1 VTINISRSSDA
12 MNAEIPKVA
21 LLIETSR
28 GYGRA
33 MLRGVV
39 RYARLHGPWRFYV
52 TPGDFEQALPQMKKW
67 GGTGIIA
74 RIETPQIARAIVA
87 ARLPTIALDVSQ
99 SVPLAVPE
107 IARFSEI
114 ASDSKAAAHLAAEH
128 LLERGFRNYAFA
140 GEARRLWSL
149 NREEGFR
156 ERLTEAGFEPIV
168 YKCPQQRRNGSWES
182 EQASLAKWIER
193 LPKPVGLMACNDD
206 RGRQVLDACRAAA
219 VMVPHEVA
227 VVGVD
232 NDELL
237 CELADPPLSSVALN
251 AEAGGYRA
259 AALLDEMM
267 RGKVKKPQR
276 LVVEPTHVVQ
286 RRSTE
291 ATAVADE
298 EVAAALHLIHQH
310 AAEQFGVDDIVHC
323 LEISRRALELKFRNT
338 IGRTPYDELQRVR
351 LLRAKRLL
359 METDFTI
366 PKVAALSGYGSGA
379 YLAQVFRKDVG
390 MTPAQFRR
398 SHRT

>member
-1 VTINISRSSDA
+1 

-21 LLIETSR
+21 LMIETSR

-74 RIETPQIARAIVA
+74 RIETPPIARAIAA
-87 ARLPTIALDVSQ
+87 ARLPTIALDISQ

-114 ASDSKAAAHLAAEH
+114 ASDSKAAAQLAAEH
-128 LLERGFRNYAFA
+128 LLERGFRNYAFV
-140 GEARRLWSL
+140 GEPRRLWSS

-156 ERLTEAGFEPIV
+156 QRLAEAGFEPIV
-168 YKCPQQRRNGSWES
+168 YQCSPQRRNGSWES
-182 EQASLAKWIER
+182 EQALLAKWIEG
-193 LPKPVGLMACNDD
+193 LPRPVGLMACNDD
-206 RGRQVLDACRAAA
+206 RGRQVLDACRAAG

-227 VVGVD
+227 VIGVD

-259 AALLDEMM
+259 AALLDAMM
-267 RGKVKKPQR
+267 RRQLKKPQR

-298 EVAAALHLIHQH
+298 EVATALQLIHQH
-310 AAEQFGVDDIVHC
+310 AAEQFGIDDIVHH
-323 LEISRRALELKFRNT
+323 LEISRRALELKFRNAL
-338 IGRTPYDELQRVR
+338 GRTPYDELQRVR

-359 METDFTI
+359 LETDFTI
-366 PKVAALSGYGSGA
+366 PKVASLSGYGSGA

-390 MTPAQFRR
+390 MTPAHFRR